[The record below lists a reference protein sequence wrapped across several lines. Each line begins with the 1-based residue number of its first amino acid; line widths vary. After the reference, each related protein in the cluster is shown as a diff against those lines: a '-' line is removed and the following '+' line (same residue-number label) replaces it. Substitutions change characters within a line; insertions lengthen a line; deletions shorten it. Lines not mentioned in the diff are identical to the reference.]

1 MFGHKLREALA
12 VNQDHSFPQ
21 VTNVVDRLGTKGRC
35 RDKYPL
41 CSTQPHKAT
50 YKALYIR
57 AAYSGARFV
66 SLCLH
71 VDPIKAKAI
80 FVDDP
85 INAAISRSAELG
97 SGT

>member
-1 MFGHKLREALA
+1 
-12 VNQDHSFPQ
+12 
-21 VTNVVDRLGTKGRC
+21 
-35 RDKYPL
+35 
-41 CSTQPHKAT
+41 
-50 YKALYIR
+50 
-57 AAYSGARFV
+57 
-66 SLCLH
+66 LH